1 MKLVIVESP
10 AKATTIK
17 RFLGRNYEVA
27 ASFGHIRDLPRSA
40 GEIPASLRSKQ
51 WGRLGVD
58 VEGDFEPVYVI
69 PRESKKHITALRKKA
84 RGADELILATDE
96 DREGE
101 SISWHLLEVLKPK
114 VPVQRIAFHEITAA
128 AIRAALAHPR
138 EVDQQLVR
146 AQETRRVLDRLF
158 GYSLSP
164 VLWKKVRGK
173 LSAGRV
179 QSAALRLLVER
190 EEERQ
195 RFKVSEYWGVR
206 ASLATVRDGQ
216 PADDGQPGRDGQ
228 PARDGQPVR
237 DGEEGSF
244 TADLVKTGGA
254 TIATAKNF
262 APRTGE
268 LKRTRNVTVLDEP
281 AATRIAREAMTAR
294 PWRVRRVEE
303 KDTRRRPSPPF
314 ITSTLQQLASS
325 MLRMTPRRTMALAQ
339 QLYEGIDLGGG
350 EREGLI
356 TYMRTDSM
364 SLSQKALADAGRFI
378 RKRFGDEY
386 HQGTRQY
393 ATRSRTAQEAHEAIR
408 PTVISRTPEALS
420 RFLDRDQLRLYGLI
434 WRRAVASQMADAR
447 IARTTIE
454 FQVDTDTG
462 QGAASSTHDA
472 SDPATTSSTH
482 IFRAAGSVVRF
493 AGFQRV
499 WGTKREDVILP
510 RLVEGQLIGFGRDGS
525 GRAST
530 SRLRTTATGRQ
541 ASTAVDITSVDPRG
555 RQTQPRSR
563 FSEAALVRKLE
574 EEGIGRPSTYEPTLA
589 KLRHR
594 EYAIRKKGV
603 LVPTY
608 LGLCVT
614 QLLRDHFPHYV
625 DLNFT
630 ASMEAA
636 LDRIASGSVDHVR
649 FLSDFFRGDGDASPG
664 LEKRI
669 EEALP
674 RIDYPALDV
683 GRDPSTGEPL
693 AVRIGKQ
700 HVYLKRGTKKDNQW
714 ATVPVDLLID
724 ELTPEKAS
732 DLIDARLR
740 GTNPLGRDEESG
752 LNVYVRSGPFGPY
765 VQLGEDGDT
774 KPKRISLPRGT
785 SPEQVDLAYALR
797 LVSLPR
803 TLGEDPG
810 TGQPVIAGMGKFG
823 PYVNRAKTYRNLDA
837 LERAFEITLEEALAL
852 LSTRAGKP
860 VVAVL
865 GRHPDTGEPLNVHKG
880 RYGPYVTDGKVNASI
895 PRGRDPASVGVDEA
909 LDLLARAAARKA
921 ARKGASRARATRA
934 RRRR

>member
-10 AKATTIK
+10 AKAATIK
-17 RFLGRNYEVA
+17 RFLGGDYEVA

-40 GEIPASLRSKQ
+40 SEIPARLRSKR

-58 VEGDFEPVYVI
+58 VDGDFEPVYVI
-69 PRESKKHITALRKKA
+69 PRESKKHITALLKKA

-101 SISWHLLEVLKPK
+101 SISWHLLKVLKPE
-114 VPVQRIAFHEITAA
+114 VPVQRIAFHEITRA
-128 AIRAALAHPR
+128 AIRAALAQPR
-138 EVDQQLVR
+138 QVDEQLVR

-195 RFKVSEYWGVR
+195 RFKRSEYWGVR
-206 ASLATVRDGQ
+206 ASLGSGDD
-216 PADDGQPGRDGQ
+216 ADDGG
-228 PARDGQPVR
+228 
-237 DGEEGSF
+237 F
-244 TADLVKTGGA
+244 TADLVETGGLSV
-254 TIATAKNF
+254 ATAKNF
-262 APRTGE
+262 ASRTGE
-268 LKRTRNVTVLDEP
+268 LERSRRVTVLDEP
-281 AATRIAREAMTAR
+281 AAARIAREAMTVR

-303 KDTRRRPSPPF
+303 KDMRRRPSPPF
-314 ITSTLQQLASS
+314 TTSTLQQFASS
-325 MLRMTPRRTMALAQ
+325 MLRMPPRRAMALAQ

-356 TYMRTDSM
+356 TYMRTDSV
-364 SLSQKALADAGRFI
+364 SLSQKALADAARFI
-378 RKRFGDEY
+378 RQRYGDDY
-386 HQGTRQY
+386 HQGVRPY

-408 PTVISRTPEALS
+408 PTEISRTPEALS
-420 RFLDRDQLRLYGLI
+420 RFLNRDQLRLYGLI

-447 IARTTIE
+447 IARTAIE
-454 FQVDTDTG
+454 FQVDIEPE
-462 QGAASSTHDA
+462 QGAAAPAHDA
-472 SDPATTSSTH
+472 VDPAAAAALNH

-493 AGFQRV
+493 PGFLRV
-499 WGTKREDVILP
+499 WGNNREDVFLP
-510 RLVEGQLIGFGRDGS
+510 RLVEGQLIGRSDS
-525 GRAST
+525 GQGQANEVPLTDAPIRAPT
-530 SRLRTTATGRQ
+530 P
-541 ASTAVDITSVDPRG
+541 VDITSVEPRG
-555 RQTQPRSR
+555 HQTQPRPR
-563 FSEAALVRKLE
+563 YSEAALVRKLE

-589 KLRHR
+589 KLRER
-594 EYAIRKKGV
+594 EYAIKKKGV

-625 DLNFT
+625 DLKFT
-630 ASMEAA
+630 AGMEDA
-636 LDRIASGSVDHVR
+636 LDRIARGSVDHVR
-649 FLSDFFRGDGDASPG
+649 FLSDFFRGDGDAAPG
-664 LEKRI
+664 LERRI

-693 AVRIGKQ
+693 FVRIGKQ
-700 HVYLKRGTKKDNQW
+700 HVYLKRGEKKDNQW
-714 ATVPVDLLID
+714 AAMPMDLLID

-732 DLIDARLR
+732 DVINSRLR
-740 GTNPLGRDEESG
+740 GGNPLGRDEESG
-752 LNVYVRSGPFGPY
+752 LNAYVRSGPFGPY
-765 VQLGEDGDT
+765 VQLGEDGDA
-774 KPKRISLPRGT
+774 KPKRVSLPKGT

-797 LVSLPR
+797 LLSLPR
-803 TLGEDPG
+803 VLGEDPR
-810 TGQPVIAGMGKFG
+810 TGQQVIAGMGKFG
-823 PYVNRAKTYRNLDA
+823 PYVNRVKTYRNLGS
-837 LERAFEITLEEALAL
+837 LERAFDITLEEALAL
-852 LSTRAGKP
+852 LNASAGKP

-865 GRHPDTGEPLNVHKG
+865 GQHPDTGEPLNVYKG

-909 LDLLARAAARKA
+909 LGLLARAAVRKA
-921 ARKGASRARATRA
+921 ARKGGPRTRATRA
-934 RRRR
+934 RRR